1 MVYTTPTNHTP
12 LINCNTWYLEI
23 LIRKGL
29 GVHGEKRCRARIIL
43 ILALAMWQDLRGIDN
58 CKDYIVKGLFV

>member
-12 LINCNTWYLEI
+12 LINHNTWYLEI

-43 ILALAMWQDLRGIDN
+43 ILALAKWQVERGSVFAII
-58 CKDYIVKGLFV
+58 KFWEGLFA